1 MSIMVN
7 TCKKNKQLFHK
18 KTIHLF
24 KCSPAQVHK
33 EPFFLRSGH
42 ITKERGRGGEWLLHL
57 LYELIAK
64 EEPEKSLYEQQ
75 RSQISTVSLRY
86 TENLLGEQTIGCY
99 SQIYIYIYII
109 KQIKF
114 NKTEKE

>member
-42 ITKERGRGGEWLLHL
+42 ITKERGRGGE
-57 LYELIAK
+57 
-64 EEPEKSLYEQQ
+64 
-75 RSQISTVSLRY
+75 
-86 TENLLGEQTIGCY
+86 
-99 SQIYIYIYII
+99 
-109 KQIKF
+109 
-114 NKTEKE
+114 